1 MFDID
6 KFIQEC
12 DSRIEKKNNH
22 KAVID
27 ILSKAVENTTDL
39 FNILVNQRRVEFKKY
54 ISQISFRYLMLFGLQ
69 I

>member
-1 MFDID
+1 MFEID

-12 DSRIEKKNNH
+12 DSRIDKKNNH

-27 ILSKAVENTTDL
+27 ILSRAVENTTDL
-39 FNILVNQRRVEFKKY
+39 FNCFGEPTQGGIQKY
-54 ISQISFRYLMLFGLQ
+54 TSQISFRYLMLFGLQ

>member
-27 ILSKAVENTTDL
+27 ILSKAVENPTDL
-39 FNILVNQRRVEFKKY
+39 FRYFGEPTCSPSSEMFLFFFK
-54 ISQISFRYLMLFGLQ
+54 IIE
-69 I
+69 

>member
-27 ILSKAVENTTDL
+27 ILSKVVENPTDL
-39 FNILVNQRRVEFKKY
+39 FRYFGEPTQGGIQKIY
-54 ISQISFRYLMLFGLQ
+54 QI
-69 I
+69 